1 MLSPGEKHES
11 LAGKLLLSS
20 ALVAVSLAFGWWQR
34 QPAAG
39 PVIAATSM
47 PTPAAPF
54 QPLPAHN
61 ESAPAASSAAAAPAT
76 SEASVSPDAHD
87 AEQVA
92 AAPAVA
98 KSTMVAKAELQT
110 NAPAA
115 APVAPQQQA
124 ELLPASPPAAI
135 YAQIWESRN
144 DASPPI
150 PLVTGAPAP
159 GVTPSIP
166 ASAGTHLLDG
176 DYVSDR
182 HQLEWGDLRVK
193 ISVHGGQITGVQIL
207 QYPDHRSH
215 SLDLSIMAGP
225 TLESEVI
232 KTQRAQVDA
241 VSSATDTS
249 YAFQDTIA
257 DVIVKA
263 ARE

>member
-1 MLSPGEKHES
+1 MLRPDEKRDS

-20 ALVAVSLAFGWWQR
+20 ALVVVSVAFGWWQR
-34 QPAAG
+34 QTTAG
-39 PVIAATSM
+39 PVMAAASM
-47 PTPAAPF
+47 AAP
-54 QPLPAHN
+54 PAPTLPTRNDLAMA
-61 ESAPAASSAAAAPAT
+61 APPVAASSAAAD
-76 SEASVSPDAHD
+76 ASVSSEAPDAGQ
-87 AEQVA
+87 AT
-92 AAPAVA
+92 AAPAA
-98 KSTMVAKAELQT
+98 PKPTAVAKAEP
-110 NAPAA
+110 PANMPA
-115 APVAPQQQA
+115 DVPTAPQQQTA
-124 ELLPASPPAAI
+124 LLPASPPAAI
-135 YAQIWESRN
+135 YQQIWQPTN
-144 DASPPI
+144 DVSPPI
-150 PLVTGAPAP
+150 PLVTGTPAP

-166 ASAGTHLLDG
+166 ASAGNHLLDG

-193 ISVHGGQITGVQIL
+193 ISVRGGQITGVQIL

-215 SLDLSIMAGP
+215 SLDLSLMAGP

-257 DVIVKA
+257 DAIVKA

>member
-1 MLSPGEKHES
+1 MPATPDAKITAE
-11 LAGKLLLSS
+11 AGS
-20 ALVAVSLAFGWWQR
+20 ASKQTETATTAQTN
-34 QPAAG
+34 
-39 PVIAATSM
+39 IAAAI
-47 PTPAAPF
+47 PT
-54 QPLPAHN
+54 
-61 ESAPAASSAAAAPAT
+61 APAQTVASS
-76 SEASVSPDAHD
+76 SSP
-87 AEQVA
+87 
-92 AAPAVA
+92 
-98 KSTMVAKAELQT
+98 
-110 NAPAA
+110 
-115 APVAPQQQA
+115 
-124 ELLPASPPAAI
+124 PPAAL
-135 YAQIWESRN
+135 YAPAYLPT
-144 DASPPI
+144 DDVSPPI
-150 PLVTGAPAP
+150 PLATGTPAP
-159 GVTPSIP
+159 GVAPSIP

-215 SLDLSIMAGP
+215 SLDLSLMAGP

>member
-1 MLSPGEKHES
+1 MLNPSGKREN

-20 ALVAVSLAFGWWQR
+20 ALVAASLAFGWWQR
-34 QPAAG
+34 HITAG
-39 PVIAATSM
+39 PVMATASM
-47 PTPAAPF
+47 PTSPAPSLPARSDSMVAAPPAA
-54 QPLPAHN
+54 
-61 ESAPAASSAAAAPAT
+61 AASTDADGSSDARDAGQAAAAPA
-76 SEASVSPDAHD
+76 
-87 AEQVA
+87 
-92 AAPAVA
+92 APKSTAVA
-98 KSTMVAKAELQT
+98 QPRT
-110 NAPAA
+110 NMPAGV
-115 APVAPQQQA
+115 PTAPQRQN
-124 ELLPASPPAAI
+124 ELLPASPPASI
-135 YAQIWESRN
+135 YAQMYQPTN
-144 DASPPI
+144 DVSPPI
-150 PLVTGAPAP
+150 PLVTGMPAP

-193 ISVHGGQITGVQIL
+193 ISVHGGQIIGVQIL

-215 SLDLSIMAGP
+215 SLDLSLMAGQ

>member
-1 MLSPGEKHES
+1 MLRPAKSRES
-11 LAGKLLLSS
+11 FAGKLLLSS
-20 ALVAVSLAFGWWQR
+20 ALVAVSLGYGWWQR
-34 QPAAG
+34 HTTAG
-39 PVIAATSM
+39 PVVAAASMPMPPAPSQSAPARSDSAMTNPPPAAASTASDAGVSPPARDASQAATAA
-47 PTPAAPF
+47 PAAPK
-54 QPLPAHN
+54 
-61 ESAPAASSAAAAPAT
+61 SS
-76 SEASVSPDAHD
+76 
-87 AEQVA
+87 VA
-92 AAPAVA
+92 AKVEP
-98 KSTMVAKAELQT
+98 QT
-110 NAPAA
+110 NSPSEVA
-115 APVAPQQQA
+115 APQQQN

-135 YAQIWESRN
+135 YAQIWASRN

-150 PLVTGAPAP
+150 PLATGTPAP
-159 GVTPSIP
+159 GVMPSIP

-176 DYVSDR
+176 DFVSDR

-215 SLDLSIMAGP
+215 SLDLSLMAGP

-257 DVIVKA
+257 DAIVKA

>member
-1 MLSPGEKHES
+1 MLSPSGKHES

-20 ALVAVSLAFGWWQR
+20 ALVVVSVAFGWWQR
-34 QPAAG
+34 QTTTRPVMAA
-39 PVIAATSM
+39 AS
-47 PTPAAPF
+47 TPAPST
-54 QPLPAHN
+54 QPLPAP
-61 ESAPAASSAAAAPAT
+61 SGPAIATPLVAAPSTPSDAGVSPEMSDAGQAAAAPA
-76 SEASVSPDAHD
+76 
-87 AEQVA
+87 
-92 AAPAVA
+92 AP
-98 KSTMVAKAELQT
+98 KSAIIAKAERRPGAQ
-110 NAPAA
+110 AA
-115 APVAPQQQA
+115 ATAATPQEH
-124 ELLPASPPAAI
+124 ELLPASPPPQI
-135 YAQIWESRN
+135 YQPVYQPT
-144 DASPPI
+144 DQASPPI
-150 PLVTGAPAP
+150 PLATGTPAA
-159 GVTPSIP
+159 GIMPSIP
-166 ASAGTHLLDG
+166 TSAGTHLLDG

-215 SLDLSIMAGP
+215 SLDLSLMAGP

-232 KTQRAQVDA
+232 KTQKAQVDA

>member
-1 MLSPGEKHES
+1 M
-11 LAGKLLLSS
+11 
-20 ALVAVSLAFGWWQR
+20 
-34 QPAAG
+34 PAD
-39 PVIAATSM
+39 V
-47 PTPAAPF
+47 PA
-54 QPLPAHN
+54 
-61 ESAPAASSAAAAPAT
+61 
-76 SEASVSPDAHD
+76 
-87 AEQVA
+87 
-92 AAPAVA
+92 
-98 KSTMVAKAELQT
+98 
-110 NAPAA
+110 
-115 APVAPQQQA
+115 APQQQQND
-124 ELLPASPPAAI
+124 LLPASPPASI
-135 YAQIWESRN
+135 YAQMYQPTN
-144 DASPPI
+144 DVSPPI
-150 PLVTGAPAP
+150 PLVSGTPAR

-215 SLDLSIMAGP
+215 SLDLSLMAGP

-232 KTQRAQVDA
+232 KNQRAQVDA